1 MEGALAFLNDHGS
14 ADGAAFYDQRR
25 YKPQGYEPQSAR
37 NHSHNRLHSKVHKT
51 DGLLSRGRRFCYPMF
66 LWLLAPVV
74 FGEIYQWR
82 DAEGNLHF
90 SDRPPAAL
98 AGSSSTSSTPAPA
111 PAPAPTS
118 SAPISSVSVSTN
130 STASN
135 SDSSENQ
142 DQTASGRAK
151 DARVQT
157 VQLTPMSFY
166 EVPSAHKQPLPLRY
180 TTDEAIEQ
188 RRQANRQK
196 ATARIA
202 AKAQRDKQQQRCQ
215 ALRSRYRK
223 ASQSLAGS
231 IDSALRARDRK
242 NQLRKQID
250 ATCK

>member
-1 MEGALAFLNDHGS
+1 MDGALTFINDHGS
-14 ADGAAFYDQRR
+14 ADGAVFYDQQG
-25 YKPQGYEPQSAR
+25 YKQQGYEPQSAR
-37 NHSHNRLHSKVHKT
+37 KYSHNRSQSKVHKT
-51 DGLLSRGRRFCYPMF
+51 GGLLSCGRRFCYPVL

-98 AGSSSTSSTPAPA
+98 AGSSST
-111 PAPAPTS
+111 PAPTS
-118 SAPISSVSVSTN
+118 SVSASSVSASTN

-135 SDSSENQ
+135 SDSSENL
-142 DQTASGRAK
+142 DQTDNGRVK

-180 TTDEAIEQ
+180 STDEAIEQ

>member
-1 MEGALAFLNDHGS
+1 MDGALTFINDHGS

-25 YKPQGYEPQSAR
+25 YKPQGYEPQSAWKL
-37 NHSHNRLHSKVHKT
+37 SHNRLQGKVHQT
-51 DGLLSRGRRFCYPMF
+51 GGLLRCGRCFCYPML

-98 AGSSSTSSTPAPA
+98 AGSSYIPS
-111 PAPAPTS
+111 PAPTS
-118 SAPISSVSVSTN
+118 SVSASTN

-142 DQTASGRAK
+142 DQTANGRAK
-151 DARVQT
+151 DAMVQT

-188 RRQANRQK
+188 RRQASRQK
-196 ATARIA
+196 AAARMA

-223 ASQSLAGS
+223 ASQSLSGS

>member
-1 MEGALAFLNDHGS
+1 MDGALAFLNDHGS

-37 NHSHNRLHSKVHKT
+37 KYSHNRLQSKVHKT
-51 DGLLSRGRRFCYPMF
+51 GGLLSRGRRFCYSVL

-98 AGSSSTSSTPAPA
+98 AGSSSASASAPA
-111 PAPAPTS
+111 P
-118 SAPISSVSVSTN
+118 SVSASAN

-142 DQTASGRAK
+142 DQTANGRAK

-196 ATARIA
+196 AAARMA